1 MPEEVN
7 INLGDKNSG
16 KHKSRSCFEG
26 ACPPNPMDLI
36 DGILEQAPMLL
47 GIMLTYMK
55 MDQFNRPL
63 ANTAEKMLEGL
74 VPQIEKNAT
83 KIGGIFN
90 ALAEASHNVSAK
102 MTKHDYDFTTAD
114 KIHLIKL
121 LIEEDNYFDSYDAV
135 IDFIKYQRPGFI
147 KALYK
152 NLVANNNKAEGAP
165 SVHAESATGK
175 ANLASG
181 AIHEVRPSAHPDR
194 FNHISEKILDR
205 HMAKAKQA
213 LGVAKIG
220 LEGDGLIKN
229 KTAADLIGKHV
240 DLDDTSQDVVDKSK
254 DKIIGSTLKDSE
266 IAADSLNETI
276 DGDEKKADDTLN
288 KNLITAD
295 KIKDK
300 IKEATPTGHSKTP
313 EQINTDVESSLNS
326 DSDIEKQNTAAKER
340 GKEDDVQSEI
350 ERRKINEEG
359 KKEIEKAKNYKSSFF
374 SDTPEKKETR
384 VEKAKETIKK
394 NQEVRKKEQDA
405 RKKQQEARKK
415 EAKNE

>member
-7 INLGDKNSG
+7 INLGDKSG
-16 KHKSRSCFEG
+16 GKEKSRSCFDG
-26 ACPPNPMDLI
+26 ACPPNPI
-36 DGILEQAPMLL
+36 DIIEGIWDQVPMIL
-47 GIMLTYMK
+47 GVMLTAMK
-55 MDQFNRPL
+55 MDQFQRPL

-74 VPQIEKNAT
+74 VPQVEKNAT

-90 ALAEASHNVSAK
+90 ALAEASHNVTAK

-152 NLVANNNKAEGAP
+152 NMVANTGKKPNAP
-165 SVHAESATGK
+165 SVHADSVKGK
-175 ANLASG
+175 ETMTNSN
-181 AIHEVRPSAHPDR
+181 IHEVRPGAHPDR

-220 LEGDGLIKN
+220 LEGDGLIKS
-229 KTAADLIGKHV
+229 KRAAKLIDKHV
-240 DLDDTSQDVVDKSK
+240 DLDDTSQKVVDDSK
-254 DKIIGSTLKDSE
+254 NKIIGSTLKDSE
-266 IAADSLNETI
+266 IAADSLNKTI
-276 DGDEKKADDTLN
+276 DGDEKEADDTLN
-288 KNLITAD
+288 ENLITPD

-300 IKEATPTGHSKTP
+300 IKEATANDKNKTP
-313 EQINTDVESSLNS
+313 EQINADVESSLNS
-326 DSDIEKQNTAAKER
+326 ESDIEKQNMAAKER

-350 ERRKINEEG
+350 KRREINEEG
-359 KKEIEKAKNYKSSFF
+359 KKEIEKAKNYKSSIF

-384 VEKAKETIKK
+384 VQKAKDAIKK
-394 NQEVRKKEQDA
+394 KQEDRKTS
-405 RKKQQEARKK
+405 
-415 EAKNE
+415 NT

>member
-7 INLGDKNSG
+7 INLGDRSG
-16 KHKSRSCFEG
+16 GKEKSRSCFDG
-26 ACPPNPMDLI
+26 VCPPNPI
-36 DGILEQAPMLL
+36 DIIEGIWDQVPMIL
-47 GIMLTYMK
+47 GVMLTAMK
-55 MDQFNRPL
+55 MDQFQRPL

-74 VPQIEKNAT
+74 VPQVEKNAT

-90 ALAEASHNVSAK
+90 ALAEASHNVTAK

-135 IDFIKYQRPGFI
+135 IEFIKYQRPGFI

-152 NLVANNNKAEGAP
+152 NLVANTGKDPNTP
-165 SVHAESATGK
+165 SVHADSVKGK
-175 ANLASG
+175 ETMANSN
-181 AIHEVRPSAHPDR
+181 IHEVRPGAHPDR

-205 HMAKAKQA
+205 HMAKAKQT

-220 LEGDGLIKN
+220 LEGDGLFKS
-229 KTAADLIGKHV
+229 KRAAKLIDKHV

-266 IAADSLNETI
+266 IAADSLNQTI
-276 DGDEKKADDTLN
+276 DGDEKEADDTLN
-288 KNLITAD
+288 KGLITPD
-295 KIKDK
+295 KIKDE
-300 IKEATPTGHSKTP
+300 IKKATPTEDSKTP
-313 EQINTDVESSLNS
+313 EQINTEVENSLTTERAFENQ
-326 DSDIEKQNTAAKER
+326 KTAAKER

-350 ERRKINEEG
+350 ERREINEEG
-359 KKEIEKAKNYKSSFF
+359 KKKIEKAKKPKTSIY
-374 SDTPEKKETR
+374 TPEKR

-394 NQEVRKKEQDA
+394 KQENRKN
-405 RKKQQEARKK
+405 KKSKK
-415 EAKNE
+415 G

>member
-7 INLGDKNSG
+7 INLGDRSG
-16 KHKSRSCFEG
+16 GKEKSRSCFDG
-26 ACPPNPMDLI
+26 VCPPNPIDLI
-36 DGILEQAPMLL
+36 EGIWDQVPMIL
-47 GIMLTYMK
+47 GVMLTAMK
-55 MDQFNRPL
+55 MDQFQRPL

-90 ALAEASHNVSAK
+90 ALAEASHNVTAK

-135 IDFIKYQRPGFI
+135 IEFIKYQRPGFI

-152 NLVANNNKAEGAP
+152 NLVANTGKDPNAP
-165 SVHAESATGK
+165 SVHADSEQGK
-175 ANLASG
+175 AKLARG
-181 AIHEVRPSAHPDR
+181 DIHEVRPGAHPDR

-229 KTAADLIGKHV
+229 KTAADLIDKHV
-240 DLDDTSQDVVDKSK
+240 DLDDTSQDAVDKSK
-254 DKIIGSTLKDSE
+254 NKIIGSSLKDSE
-266 IAADSLNETI
+266 IAKDSLNQTL
-276 DGDEKKADDTLN
+276 DGDDDNADKTLN

-295 KIKDK
+295 KIKDE
-300 IKEATPTGHSKTP
+300 IKKATTEDKNKTS
-313 EQINTDVESSLNS
+313 EQINADVEKSLTDERAFENQKK
-326 DSDIEKQNTAAKER
+326 EAKER
-340 GKEDDVQSEI
+340 GKDDDVQNEI
-350 ERRKINEEG
+350 ERRKINEQG
-359 KKEIEKAKNYKSSFF
+359 KKEIEEAKKPNKWSYMTGS
-374 SDTPEKKETR
+374 TPETR
-384 VEKAKETIKK
+384 V
-394 NQEVRKKEQDA
+394 
-405 RKKQQEARKK
+405 QEAKKAINDKQKDRKDK
-415 EAKNE
+415 KS

>member
-16 KHKSRSCFEG
+16 KHKSRSCFDG
-26 ACPPNPMDLI
+26 ACPPNPMDI
-36 DGILEQAPMLL
+36 IEGILEQAPMLL
-47 GIMLTYMK
+47 GLMLTAMK

-229 KTAADLIGKHV
+229 KTAAKLIGKHV
-240 DLDDTSQDVVDKSK
+240 DLDATSQDVVDKSK

-266 IAADSLNETI
+266 IAADSLNQTI
-276 DGDEKKADDTLN
+276 DGDDDNADKTLN

-295 KIKDK
+295 KIKDA
-300 IKEATPTGHSKTP
+300 IKTQKNKEITDP
-313 EQINTDVESSLNS
+313 EEINTQVESSLNS
-326 DSDIEKQNTAAKER
+326 ENAFENQKTAAKER
-340 GKEDDVQSEI
+340 GSDADVQSEK
-350 ERRKINEEG
+350 ERREKRD
-359 KKEIEKAKNYKSSFF
+359 EIEKAKKPDTSWKSYWKRS
-374 SDTPEKKETR
+374 TPEKR
-384 VEKAKETIKK
+384 VEAAKKDI
-394 NQEVRKKEQDA
+394 N
-405 RKKQQEARKK
+405 KKQEANKTK
-415 EAKNE
+415 

>member
-7 INLGDKNSG
+7 INLGDRSG
-16 KHKSRSCFEG
+16 GKEKSRSCFDG
-26 ACPPNPMDLI
+26 ACPPNPIDLLE
-36 DGILEQAPMLL
+36 GIWDSIPMIL
-47 GIMLTYMK
+47 GVMLTAMK

-74 VPQIEKNAT
+74 VPQVEKNAT

-90 ALAEASHNVSAK
+90 ALSEASHNVTAK

-135 IDFIKYQRPGFI
+135 IEFIKYQRPGFV

-152 NLVANNNKAEGAP
+152 NMVANTGKDPEDP
-165 SVHAESATGK
+165 SVHADSAEGK
-175 ANLASG
+175 KNMASST
-181 AIHEVRPSAHPDR
+181 IHEVRPGAHPDR

-220 LEGDGLIKN
+220 LEGDGLIKS
-229 KTAADLIGKHV
+229 KRAAKLIDKHV

-254 DKIIGSTLKDSE
+254 DKIIKSSLEASE
-266 IAADSLNETI
+266 IAKDSLNETI

-295 KIKDK
+295 KIKDA
-300 IKEATPTGHSKTP
+300 IKTQNDKGNTDP
-313 EQINTDVESSLNS
+313 EKINTEVEKSLVTQ
-326 DSDIEKQNTAAKER
+326 DTKE
-340 GKEDDVQSEI
+340 EDDKVTQEDVQSEI
-350 ERRKINEEG
+350 KRREERDKIEEA
-359 KKEIEKAKNYKSSFF
+359 KKPDTSWKSYVTRS
-374 SDTPEKKETR
+374 TPEKRVATVKENL
-384 VEKAKETIKK
+384 KK
-394 NQEVRKKEQDA
+394 
-405 RKKQQEARKK
+405 
-415 EAKNE
+415 

>member
-7 INLGDKNSG
+7 INLGDKSG
-16 KHKSRSCFEG
+16 GNQKSRSCFDG
-26 ACPPNPMDLI
+26 ACPPNPI
-36 DGILEQAPMLL
+36 DFIEGIWDQVPMIL
-47 GIMLTYMK
+47 GLMLTAMK

-74 VPQIEKNAT
+74 VPQVEKNAT

-90 ALAEASHNVSAK
+90 ALAEASHNVTAK

-135 IDFIKYQRPGFI
+135 IEFIKYQRPGFI

-165 SVHAESATGK
+165 SVHAESAEGK
-175 ANLASG
+175 KNMASSG
-181 AIHEVRPSAHPDR
+181 IHEVRPGAHPDR
-194 FNHISEKILDR
+194 FNHLSDKLLDR

-220 LEGDGLIKN
+220 LEGDGLFKS
-229 KTAADLIGKHV
+229 KRAAKLIDKHV

-266 IAADSLNETI
+266 IAADSLNQTI

-288 KNLITAD
+288 KGLITPD
-295 KIKDK
+295 KIKDA
-300 IKEATPTGHSKTP
+300 IKTQNDKGNTDP
-313 EQINTDVESSLNS
+313 EKINTEVEKSLVTQ
-326 DSDIEKQNTAAKER
+326 DTKE
-340 GKEDDVQSEI
+340 EDDKVTQEDVQSEI
-350 ERRKINEEG
+350 DRREINEEG
-359 KKEIEKAKNYKSSFF
+359 KKKIEKAKKPQTSFY
-374 SDTPEKKETR
+374 TPEKR
-384 VEKAKETIKK
+384 VEAAKKDIKK
-394 NQEVRKKEQDA
+394 KQDA
-405 RKKQQEARKK
+405 RKKKG
-415 EAKNE
+415 NE